1 MAQKVSSTLYKIQ
14 ELIFEHS
21 SATAKLDKDCRRIE
35 SKWCGEKSSETTF
48 EAMTDLCYCD
58 QGDEALQGP
67 IRRRRPNLPPDGD
80 AEGRRRSPEP
90 FRLPDPRRS

>member
-21 SATAKLDKDCRRIE
+21 SATAKLDKHCRRIE
-35 SKWCGEKSSETTF
+35 SKWCEEKTF
-48 EAMTDLCYCD
+48 EAMTDLPFWD
-58 QGDEALQGP
+58 EGDEALQGP